1 MRNDRLVHRA
11 IKGLTF
17 MSEIHQRVARHASSS
32 KRFTMVPRLHLS
44 RRDLSAKEQTMH
56 TVPRLVR
63 LAIVAAALS
72 AVTLVASPAFA
83 DPPARVQPVA
93 ILPPTGDNIDPA
105 LLRSTRDLL
114 KDHLSRTGSYT
125 VLEPAIPPPA
135 PLPGAAPG
143 AVPPAFSEE
152 PTAADA
158 ARLGASVG
166 AELTIVLRL
175 THFGSSARLR
185 LTAYSTGTAQV
196 VYWDSILIA
205 GGPDELDTAIQRLVH
220 GMVTGKPVRES
231 AELETVTDKETM
243 SLNRREAN
251 KTFGVRLTEF
261 LPFNAAGPDF
271 QPVTAGGLFWLYD
284 ARSWM
289 AGIAVDIGGGAEN
302 RFFIDA
308 GIGAYYPFLRE
319 DFTPYAGAEIRWAEM
334 QLGGQGASGLTL
346 QPTFGIMLGRLSSVQ
361 IRAEVGYFINT
372 FGEREPS
379 TVYLTT
385 TGGTALTP
393 LHYSQGLVISAGI
406 GF

>member
-1 MRNDRLVHRA
+1 MN
-11 IKGLTF
+11 
-17 MSEIHQRVARHASSS
+17 
-32 KRFTMVPRLHLS
+32 
-44 RRDLSAKEQTMH
+44 

-63 LAIVAAALS
+63 FAVVAAALS
-72 AVTLVASPAFA
+72 TVTVVARPAFA

-93 ILPPTGDNIDPA
+93 VLPPTGDNIDPA
-105 LLRSTRDLL
+105 LLRGARDLL
-114 KDHLSRTGSYT
+114 KDHLSRTGTYT
-125 VLEPAIPPPA
+125 VLEPAVAAPA

-143 AVPPAFSEE
+143 GIPPAYSEE
-152 PTAADA
+152 PTAAEA

-166 AELTIVLRL
+166 AELSIVLRL

-271 QPVTAGGLFWLYD
+271 QPVMAGGLFWLYD

-289 AGIAVDIGGGAEN
+289 ADIAVDIGGGAEN

-308 GIGAYYPFLRE
+308 GLGAYYPFLRE
-319 DFTPYAGAEIRWAEM
+319 DFTPYAGAQIRWAEM
-334 QLGGQGASGLTL
+334 QLGGQGASGLTV
-346 QPTFGIMLGRLSSVQ
+346 QPTFGILLGRLSSVQ

-372 FGEREPS
+372 FGEREPYPLS
-379 TVYLTT
+379 STT
-385 TGGTALTP
+385 TTTASSLP
-393 LHYSQGLVISAGI
+393 LHYSQGFVISAGI